1 MTTPTHVQRVG
12 HRGSA
17 GHEPEN
23 TLRSFENAIA
33 LGCDAAECDVRLT
46 RDRVPV
52 VIHDATVN
60 SATGG
65 NGEIRGMTLANL
77 RTFRIGDQHI
87 PTLAEVLACVKG
99 RMRIILELKEKRITR
114 DVLRV
119 VTQADMLGD
128 TVFSSFAHQDLW
140 TIRVKNRHA
149 QIGLLFSRLTR
160 SFFRV
165 PFIVGKAKVFGAREV
180 HVDYHIIS
188 PELIQR
194 AHDARVRVFAW
205 TVNEPEDIEKL
216 KIMGIDGIMSDYPER
231 I

>member
-1 MTTPTHVQRVG
+1 MRVG

-17 GHEPEN
+17 GHAPEN

-33 LGCDAAECDVRLT
+33 LGCDAVECDVRLT

-60 SATGG
+60 STTGG

-77 RTFRIGDQHI
+77 RTFRIGDQRI

-99 RMRIILELKEKRITR
+99 RMRIILEFKEKRITR

-119 VTQADMLGD
+119 VEQAGMLGD
-128 TVFSSFAHQDLW
+128 TVFSSFAHEDLW
-140 TIRVKNRHA
+140 TIRVKNRRA
-149 QIGLLFSRLTR
+149 RIGLIFSRLTR
-160 SFFRV
+160 VFFRV
-165 PFIVGKAKVFGAREV
+165 PFIIGKAKVLGAREV
-180 HVDYHIIS
+180 HVDHHIVS
-188 PELIQR
+188 EELVRR
-194 AHDARVRVFAW
+194 AHDARIRVFAW
-205 TVNEPEDIEKL
+205 TVNDPTDIEKL
-216 KIMGIDGIMSDYPER
+216 KQMGIDGIMSDYPER